1 MKSKSLLLISLL
13 PGSHRH
19 LSCLTLFAIAKAHG
33 IDTRLLFI
41 PDRAAYDEAMFV
53 AFLQTH
59 SFDVIGFSVTTGD
72 FRFCSSLT
80 ATIRRC
86 QPQAHVV
93 WGGIHPTS
101 LPEECLPFVDS
112 LCIGESERTLPAL
125 MERLHLNEETTSL
138 PGIAWKNAHGKV
150 ILNPPPPMVTNLDSL
165 PLNHY
170 DFERFFVMDDG
181 GLHRFTLGDYRR
193 YSKHD
198 GEDYTLMTSRSCPY
212 NCSYCI
218 NSYLNKLNR
227 STGKIRRRSV
237 DHVLRE
243 IAQARAQI
251 PTLRFINFIDDIFLT
266 SKAWT
271 REFCQ
276 KYSEQVGLPFIIRTV
291 PTTITE
297 TDIAELKEVGLA
309 VVQTGIQSGSARTH
323 EQIFHR
329 HYERE
334 AILRAAQVLYRH
346 RVKGMYDVII
356 ENDFE
361 LDTDRDL
368 TIELLLDLPKPF
380 EVNLFALTVFPR
392 TDLERMYHDAGL
404 RPRIDPYQ
412 SDYLDYNEADF
423 YYQLA
428 SIIPSTPTGICRDI
442 FRHRTAENRSRL
454 DQLYRECRPRL
465 RNVSRMSSPPPPQ
478 PRVQRELQPV

>member
-1 MKSKSLLLISLL
+1 MKPNSLLLISVL

-33 IDTRLLFI
+33 VDTWLLFI
-41 PDRAAYDEAMFV
+41 PDRATCDEALF
-53 AFLQTH
+53 AEFLQSH
-59 SFDVIGFSVTTGD
+59 AFSVIGFSVTTGD
-72 FRFCSSLT
+72 FQFCRSLT
-80 ATIRRC
+80 AAIRRC

-125 MERLHLNEETTSL
+125 LDHISLNQESTSL
-138 PGIAWKNAHGKV
+138 PGIAWKNAEGKV
-150 ILNPPPPMVTNLDSL
+150 ILNPPPPVVSDLDSL
-165 PLNHY
+165 PINHY
-170 DFERFFVMDDG
+170 DFERFFVMDDR
-181 GLHRFTLGDYRR
+181 GLHRFGLDDYRR
-193 YSKHD
+193 YSKHH

-227 STGKIRRRSV
+227 SNGRIRRRSV
-237 DHVLRE
+237 DHVLQE

-251 PTLRFINFIDDIFLT
+251 PSLRFINFIDDIFLT

-271 REFCQ
+271 REFCR
-276 KYSEQVGLPFIIRTV
+276 KYGEQVGLPFIVRTV
-291 PTTITE
+291 PSTITDTE
-297 TDIAELKEVGLA
+297 IAELKRVGLA

-329 HYERE
+329 HFDRD
-334 AILRAAQVLYRH
+334 AILRSAQVLHRH
-346 RVKGMYDVII
+346 RVKGMYDFII

-361 LDTDRDL
+361 LDADRDL
-368 TIELLLDLPKPF
+368 TIELILDLPKPF
-380 EVNLFALTVFPR
+380 EINLFALTVFPR

-423 YYQLA
+423 HYQLA
-428 SIIPSTPTGICRDI
+428 SIIPSTPNQVCREI
-442 FRHRTAENRSRL
+442 FRHRTAANRTL
-454 DQLYRECRPRL
+454 LNDLYQDCRPRL
-465 RNVSRMSSPPPPQ
+465 RNVASTIKTLPVY
-478 PRVQRELQPV
+478 PREERELQPA